1 MNWKNFLQSRG
12 AEFKDDKFID
22 FGAPNQ
28 EAQLVSSATTITPL
42 LNHAILRFSGAD
54 VREFLANMLSNDI
67 NKVTATTAQY
77 SSWCTHQGRVI
88 ATLFLFEYQG
98 LIHALV
104 ADDLALELLDKF
116 KMFVLRS
123 NVNIEVM
130 DSLFAMEIYGEDAN
144 KYLKYLSENN
154 YQQFNQEQLVV
165 VRIPGLKPRGLI
177 IGTNKPLQKL
187 WQELDVNCAPVGVNA
202 WNLINI
208 RSGIPHVSKQISQ
221 VFLPHMLN
229 MPQIPMVDFKKGCY
243 PGQEVVA
250 RMHYL
255 GNNKHQ
261 MYRLKIDCDIKPAV
275 GTKLIS
281 DDIKSSRG
289 SGQIVQSALNQ
300 DANVEA
306 LAVLPLE
313 SVKNNNVFDQND
325 NQVTVTTIEY

>member
-1 MNWKNFLQSRG
+1 MNWKYFLQSRG

-42 LNHAILRFSGAD
+42 LHHRILRFSGAD
-54 VREFLANMLSNDI
+54 IREFLANMLSNDI
-67 NKVTATTAQY
+67 HKISATTAQY

-88 ATLFLFEYQG
+88 ASLFLFEHQG

-104 ADDLALELLDKF
+104 ADDLALELLEKF

-123 NVNIEVM
+123 QVKIEVM
-130 DSLFAMEIYGEDAN
+130 DDLFAMEIYGEDAKKN
-144 KYLKYLSENN
+144 LNTISQNN
-154 YQQFNQEQLVV
+154 YQQSCQNQLVV
-165 VRIPGLKPRGLI
+165 VRIPGLKPRAII
-177 IGTNKPLQKL
+177 IGANKPLQNL
-187 WQELDVNCAPVGVNA
+187 WQKLDVNCAPVGVNA

-208 RSGIPHVSKQISQ
+208 HSGIPHINKQISQ

-261 MYRLKIDCDIKPAV
+261 MYRLKIDCDIKPEV
-275 GTKLIS
+275 GSKLIS
-281 DDIKSSRG
+281 DNITSSRG

-300 DANVEA
+300 DGKVAA

-313 SVKNNNVFDQND
+313 SVNNNNVFDQNN